1 MLDARQV
8 ADAVREAVAEASVTL
23 RPDVLAAMRAAAE
36 TETSERGRRVLS
48 QLVENAEIA
57 AADRVPLCQDTGTV
71 WVRVTVG
78 TAACLTG
85 DLHAEVDRA
94 VAEAY
99 RAGGLR
105 MSTVRDALLDRSNPG
120 DNSPAFI
127 QVSQRPGT
135 GATVDVMLK
144 GGGSDN
150 ASMLAMLDPS
160 AGWAG
165 VREFVLETV
174 RAKATGACPPLLI
187 GVGVGATFDRVG
199 ALAKS
204 ALLRPIGSAPADA
217 PLVALERE
225 LLEAVNAT
233 GIGPAGLG
241 GATTALAV
249 HIATAPCHIAA
260 LPVAVNMGCSAVRSA
275 TVEVR

>member
-1 MLDARQV
+1 MLYARQV
-8 ADAVREAVAEASVTL
+8 ADAVREAIAQAAVTL
-23 RPDVLAAMRAAAE
+23 RPDVLAALRLAATSE
-36 TETSERGRRVLS
+36 PSERGRRVLA

-71 WVRVTVG
+71 WVRVTLG
-78 TAACLTG
+78 ADECLTG

-99 RAGGLR
+99 RAGALR

-120 DNSPAFI
+120 DNTPAFI
-127 QVSQRPGT
+127 EISQRAGA

-150 ASMLAMLDPS
+150 ASVLAMLDPS

-165 VREFVLETV
+165 VRDLVLDTV
-174 RAKATGACPPLLI
+174 RSRATGACPPI
-187 GVGVGATFDRVG
+187 VVGVGVGSTFDKVG

-204 ALLRPIGSAPADA
+204 ALLREIGSQPPD
-217 PLVALERE
+217 PRLVALERE
-225 LLEAVNAT
+225 LLAGMNAS

-249 HIATAPCHIAA
+249 HIVTAPCHIAA

-275 TVEVR
+275 TVEVS

>member
-8 ADAVREAVAEASVTL
+8 ADAVRAAVAEAAVTL
-23 RPDVLAAMRAAAE
+23 RPDVLAAIRAAAE

-48 QLVENAEIA
+48 QLVENAETA

-78 TAACLTG
+78 SDECLTG
-85 DLHAEVDRA
+85 DLHGEVDRA

-105 MSTVRDALLDRSNPG
+105 MSTVRDALLDRSNAG

-135 GATVDVMLK
+135 GATVEVMLK

-150 ASMLAMLDPS
+150 ASVLAMLDPS
-160 AGWAG
+160 AGWTR
-165 VREFVLETV
+165 VRDLVLETV
-174 RAKATGACPPLLI
+174 RLKATGACPPLVI

-204 ALLRPIGSAPADA
+204 ALLRQVGSAPADA
-217 PLVALERE
+217 RLVPLERE
-225 LLEAVNAT
+225 LLDAVNAT

-260 LPVAVNMGCSAVRSA
+260 LPVAVNMGCNAVRSA

>member
-8 ADAVREAVAEASVTL
+8 AQAVREAIADAAVTM
-23 RPDVLAAMRAAAE
+23 RPDVLAALRLAIASE
-36 TETSERGRRVLS
+36 SSERGRSVLA

-71 WVRVTVG
+71 WVRITLG
-78 TAACLTG
+78 ADECLTG

-94 VAEAY
+94 VAETY
-99 RAGGLR
+99 RASALR

-127 QVSQRPGT
+127 EIAQRPGT

-150 ASMLAMLDPS
+150 ASVLAMLDPS

-165 VREFVLETV
+165 VRDLVLDTV
-174 RAKATGACPPLLI
+174 RGRATGACPPLVV
-187 GVGVGATFDRVG
+187 GVGVGSTFDKVG
-199 ALAKS
+199 GLAKS
-204 ALLRPIGSAPADA
+204 ALLREVGSQPPD
-217 PLVALERE
+217 PRLIALERE
-225 LLEAVNAT
+225 LLTQVNAT

-241 GATTALAV
+241 GTTTALAV
-249 HIATAPCHIAA
+249 HIVTAPCHIAA
-260 LPVAVNMGCSAVRSA
+260 LPVAVNMGCIAVRSA
-275 TVEVR
+275 TVEVG

>member
-1 MLDARQV
+1 VLDARQV
-8 ADAVREAVAEASVTL
+8 ADAVRQAIAEAAVTL
-23 RPDVLAAMRAAAE
+23 RPDVLGAMRAAVA
-36 TETSERGRRVLS
+36 TETSERGRRVLE

-78 TAACLTG
+78 CDECLTG
-85 DLHAEVDRA
+85 DLHAEIDRA
-94 VAEAY
+94 VAEVY
-99 RAGGLR
+99 RAGALR

-150 ASMLAMLDPS
+150 ASMLAMLDPA

-165 VREFVLETV
+165 VRDLVLDTV
-174 RAKATGACPPLLI
+174 RAKATGACPPLVI
-187 GVGVGATFDRVG
+187 GVGVGTTFDKVG

-204 ALLRPIGSAPADA
+204 ALLREIGSKPADGR
-217 PLVALERE
+217 LVPLERE
-225 LLEAVNAT
+225 LLESVNAT

-249 HIATAPCHIAA
+249 HIATAPSHIAA
-260 LPVAVNMGCSAVRSA
+260 LPAAVNMGCSAVRSA

>member
-8 ADAVREAVAEASVTL
+8 ADAVRDAIAEAAVTL
-23 RPDVLAAMRAAAE
+23 RPDVLAALRAAAK

-57 AADRVPLCQDTGTV
+57 SADRVPLCQDTGTV

-78 TAACLTG
+78 ADECLTG

-99 RAGGLR
+99 RADALR

-150 ASMLAMLDPS
+150 ASVLAMLDPA
-160 AGWAG
+160 AGWPG
-165 VREFVLETV
+165 VRDLVVDTV
-174 RAKATGACPPLLI
+174 RRKATGACPPLLI
-187 GVGVGATFDRVG
+187 GVGVGATFDKVG
-199 ALAKS
+199 ALSKS
-204 ALLRPIGSAPADA
+204 ALLRSVGQAPADA
-217 PLVALERE
+217 RLAPLERE